1 MFPVQPLQL
10 GSPVAILGLLLALA
24 AVVFLGRIV
33 LNVAWKLLVVAIIVV
48 GTVWALGV
56 IGIPLPV

>member
-1 MFPVQPLQL
+1 MFLQLLQL

-48 GTVWALGV
+48 GTIWALGV
-56 IGIPLPV
+56 LGIPLPL